1 MNVGTLA
8 EKVLD
13 GFYLPFRIPCRAG
26 DETVR
31 CVMKRTAS
39 ASVLGGVGVGAS
51 RQQQANDF
59 DAIAGRSQMQGG
71 VADVNPM
78 EYP

>member
-1 MNVGTLA
+1 MEVRPRVEQAADSLNL
-8 EKVLD
+8 
-13 GFYLPFRIPCRAG
+13 FCRIPSRSG

-51 RQQQANDF
+51 TQQQANDF

>member
-1 MNVGTLA
+1 MQRSSAILVWQMNVGTLA

-31 CVMKRTAS
+31 CVMQRAAPAVS
-39 ASVLGGVGVGAS
+39 LRRVWVGAS
-51 RQQQANDF
+51 RQ
-59 DAIAGRSQMQGG
+59 R
-71 VADVNPM
+71 
-78 EYP
+78 